1 MFSENKH
8 LFEECEIDD
17 QCNGTS
23 FVCREIRNR
32 KLCLC
37 KEGFKADVE
46 HLKCFKGEHYLHKKR
61 TTDC

>member
-8 LFEECEIDD
+8 LFEECEIED

-23 FVCREIRNR
+23 IVCRELRNR

-37 KEGFKADVE
+37 KEGFKADMDNLE
-46 HLKCFKGEHYLHKKR
+46 CFKGEHYLH
-61 TTDC
+61 